1 MSSWK
6 GAADGRSA
14 RREPLVPRR
23 CLVIRTARRG
33 HPKSSQ
39 WRPTARGRTETNA
52 VPILTSGIAAE
63 RTVGHFGGMTYKGSI
78 ALLNGRLSPA
88 RWRSRA
94 RHDRWS
100 TPYSQPNALTV
111 AGGR

>member
-33 HPKSSQ
+33 LPKSSQ
-39 WRPTARGRTETNA
+39 WRPAARGRLSDRRAKTAVAGQFGKSMLRFLRDLKSIVDFDTEIPHRAFQLA
-52 VPILTSGIAAE
+52 VPE
-63 RTVGHFGGMTYKGSI
+63 
-78 ALLNGRLSPA
+78 
-88 RWRSRA
+88 
-94 RHDRWS
+94 
-100 TPYSQPNALTV
+100 
-111 AGGR
+111 